1 MRNTLRQTIMGR
13 YKNAGI
19 DVQHRVMLLCYFLLV
34 AVILVSGL
42 IVMNI
47 VLAKDAGVVTITIVL
62 AGIMACALVALVLT
76 VRGWYFAGADIT
88 ALIAALGVSSL
99 ALLQAPR
106 DPTFITNFYYFPMVI
121 LLSALFCRLRWTLFV
136 TLVLGAAAAGG
147 YFLSGGVTL
156 AGDFRHFVDESMMD
170 FGFSIVFVFVLSFLI
185 IRVNARVTAQAVAE
199 GEKNRRQ
206 YAQLQDAFATLR
218 ATSAELAQASETM
231 SRSLATFA
239 EDTQSEAASAEEV
252 SATIEEMSGGIET
265 IAGSASD
272 QNTKVGSLVKSIE
285 ELSAGIASITSETA
299 EAARLSEEI
308 LARARGG
315 EESLG
320 AINGRMSRIVERSE
334 SLDGIIG
341 IIRGISD
348 QTNLLALNAS
358 IEAARAGEAGR
369 GFAVVAAEVSKLAE
383 QTAESLKQID
393 SIVKG
398 NTTEIHGGREQ
409 IVGVVAVMQE
419 VVAGLSRMGA
429 FVADFAGVAS
439 RQAETNVVVARESR
453 TVMEISGSIDRALA
467 EQRAAAAEIAKSIAL
482 ITERIQSSNDA
493 AAAIASRSS
502 GIVDMA
508 EGLRGKAES
517 GVDKQLT

>member
-19 DVQHRVMLLCYFLLV
+19 DVQQRVMLLCYFLLV
-34 AVILVSGL
+34 AVVLVSGL
-42 IVMNI
+42 IVMNS

-62 AGIMACALVALVLT
+62 AGIMICALIALVLT

-88 ALIAALGVSSL
+88 ALVAALGVSSL

-199 GEKNRRQ
+199 GEKNRRH

-252 SATIEEMSGGIET
+252 LPPSRRCP
-265 IAGSASD
+265 AGSRPSQAAQVTRTRRWGAS
-272 QNTKVGSLVKSIE
+272 
-285 ELSAGIASITSETA
+285 
-299 EAARLSEEI
+299 
-308 LARARGG
+308 
-315 EESLG
+315 
-320 AINGRMSRIVERSE
+320 SR
-334 SLDGIIG
+334 
-341 IIRGISD
+341 
-348 QTNLLALNAS
+348 
-358 IEAARAGEAGR
+358 
-369 GFAVVAAEVSKLAE
+369 
-383 QTAESLKQID
+383 
-393 SIVKG
+393 
-398 NTTEIHGGREQ
+398 
-409 IVGVVAVMQE
+409 
-419 VVAGLSRMGA
+419 
-429 FVADFAGVAS
+429 
-439 RQAETNVVVARESR
+439 
-453 TVMEISGSIDRALA
+453 
-467 EQRAAAAEIAKSIAL
+467 
-482 ITERIQSSNDA
+482 
-493 AAAIASRSS
+493 ASRSCQR
-502 GIVDMA
+502 
-508 EGLRGKAES
+508 E
-517 GVDKQLT
+517 